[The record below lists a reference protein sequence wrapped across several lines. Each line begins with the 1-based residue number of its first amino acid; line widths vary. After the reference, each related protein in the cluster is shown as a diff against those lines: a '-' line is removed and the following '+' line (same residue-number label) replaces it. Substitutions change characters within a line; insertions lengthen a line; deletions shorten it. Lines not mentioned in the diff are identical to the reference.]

1 VTPEPRQNQGAARLS
16 MQESGDCG
24 VPATLEL
31 SLARLLCSATRAV

>member
-1 VTPEPRQNQGAARLS
+1 

-31 SLARLLCSATRAV
+31 SLARLLCSAAGAV